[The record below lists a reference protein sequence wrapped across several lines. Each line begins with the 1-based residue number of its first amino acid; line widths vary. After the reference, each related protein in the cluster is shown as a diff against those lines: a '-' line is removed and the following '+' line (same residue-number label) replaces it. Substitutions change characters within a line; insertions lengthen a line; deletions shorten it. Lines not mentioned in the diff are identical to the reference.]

1 MWDELIS
8 LLNTHQHFL
17 LTTHVHPDGDA
28 IGALV
33 GLGLT
38 LEELGKTALLVND
51 DPVPR
56 IYQFLDPE
64 GRVRHYEPVRDD
76 PEIAACDMAVVLD
89 VGSLDRIGRL
99 AKPLRRH
106 EMPIACIDHHVTN
119 SGFADVNGIDPS
131 AASASSLVLDLIR
144 AMGRVPAPRVAEA
157 LYVGLATDTGWFR
170 FPNTTAQALRDAA
183 ELVECGAN
191 VPHIHEMV
199 YENLSAA
206 RMRLLGLAL
215 ASLQTDCDG
224 KLAWLTLTRA
234 MFEDTGAEESE
245 LESVVDTLRQVGGTE
260 ILILFR
266 ERPEGGTRVSLRSKH
281 DLDVA
286 TLAARFGGGGHRLA
300 AGTMLDD
307 PPATAIPTILAATR
321 HLLGR

>member
-1 MWDELIS
+1 MWDEVIS

-33 GLGLT
+33 GLGLH

-106 EMPIACIDHHVTN
+106 EVPIACVDHHVTN
-119 SGFADVNGIDPS
+119 NEFGHINYGSSGV
-131 AASASSLVLDLIR
+131 
-144 AMGRVPAPRVAEA
+144 
-157 LYVGLATDTGWFR
+157 T
-170 FPNTTAQALRDAA
+170 LRDKLGIIG
-183 ELVECGAN
+183 EGALN
-191 VPHIHEMV
+191 KLRHQFNI
-199 YENLSAA
+199 
-206 RMRLLGLAL
+206 
-215 ASLQTDCDG
+215 LQV
-224 KLAWLTLTRA
+224 K
-234 MFEDTGAEESE
+234 
-245 LESVVDTLRQVGGTE
+245 
-260 ILILFR
+260 
-266 ERPEGGTRVSLRSKH
+266 
-281 DLDVA
+281 
-286 TLAARFGGGGHRLA
+286 
-300 AGTMLDD
+300 
-307 PPATAIPTILAATR
+307 
-321 HLLGR
+321 